1 MSIIKKLSG
10 AIGLLMILVGFS
22 YAQTST
28 MLWNAGPNLQFP
40 RDSGAAIRAVGGNIY
55 VLGGNTTIP
64 TSVETLPLNGN
75 AWTNATSLPT
85 ARIAPGASLAD
96 SNGTTISV
104 FGGKTSN
111 KAVKDGIIYN
121 PAGANG
127 ALGGMSSGRYLFGFT
142 GDNFGNLYA
151 MGGKDANERLLAAT
165 ERYIPSTG
173 KWAKMADLPEARFN
187 FCASVGNGGLLTFG
201 GSTAASIATNT
212 VYRNNGVNWT
222 ALAPMPVATSGS
234 TVVIGANNLIYVVG
248 GTGTDGSRLNNVQ
261 IYNVVNN
268 TWQVGTPLPVAV
280 SNASV
285 ILDPFGN
292 LMVIGGIN
300 SSNQSVSSVWLSPQE
315 SAPPVFTSFGFG
327 GFIAAGTNFTYQAS
341 AQGNPAPTFAL
352 TVAPPGMTISNGLI
366 SWTPTLTQ
374 IGTFDVTVQASNPS
388 GSVDQ
393 SFQITVIP
401 PPVAGF
407 AASNVTANT
416 LSLSWNQS
424 PAELGAV
431 TYNLFEVIPRGGR
444 GGGFIYIPLATGTT
458 ATNVDIGGLAAG
470 TFHRYA
476 VSNVVNGAESVRTFV
491 SIVTL
496 VPASPTNLVVS
507 AMTQNSI
514 TLSWTAPVTSQVPVI
529 GYRIAEYD
537 PAVGIVTRIDN
548 TPNTTATISNLLANS
563 THIFYVYSL
572 DANLNQSFPV
582 QISNVLTNSIPT
594 IIHTP
599 AFPRAVGGGFYAE
612 SVVAVNGDRLMVIS
626 TEAQSSAGVDYKVS
640 GSGQPAPTFS
650 LISPPDGMT
659 IDAVTGVVSWTNVN
673 AAPGNYTQTVRASNV
688 EGSSDLT
695 FDYTVY
701 PAGTD
706 LLSPTA
712 NQNFLSTATNITRT
726 SATISWAA
734 STDNVGVVGYRIFV
748 VTPLLV
754 CGTRTGCPSLPTIPP
769 FATTTGTGTSVT
781 ISGLSRN
788 TSYSFWIQAVD
799 AAGNT
804 SFITQGIQR
813 SFTTLP

>member
-1 MSIIKKLSG
+1 MLKIKQLFS
-10 AIGLLMILVGFS
+10 AFTFLLFVAVFG

-40 RDSGAAIRAVGGNIY
+40 RDSGAAVRTADGNIY

-64 TSVETLPLNGN
+64 TSVETLPFNGN

-96 SNGTTISV
+96 LTGATISV
-104 FGGKTSN
+104 FGGKTNN
-111 KAVKDGIIYN
+111 KAVKDAVVYN
-121 PAGANG
+121 PTGANG
-127 ALGGMSSGRYLFGFT
+127 ALAGMSSGRYTFAFA

-151 MGGKDANERLLAAT
+151 IGGKDANERLLVAT
-165 ERYIPSTG
+165 ERFIPSTG
-173 KWAKMADLPEARFN
+173 RWARMADLPEARFN

-201 GSTAASIATNT
+201 GSTAASAATTN
-212 VYRNNGVNWT
+212 VYRFNGIGWD

-234 TVVIGANNLIYVVG
+234 AVVSGANNFVYVVG
-248 GTGTDGSRLNNVQ
+248 GTGTNGSRLNTVQ
-261 IYNVVNN
+261 IYNAVTN
-268 TWQVGTPLPVAV
+268 TWQVGTPLPVGV
-280 SNASV
+280 SNESV
-285 ILDPFGN
+285 VLDSFGN
-292 LMVIGGIN
+292 LVVIGGIGSAN
-300 SSNQSVSSVWLSPQE
+300 TSVSSVWLSPQE
-315 SAPPVFTSFGFG
+315 SAPPVFTSYGFG
-327 GFIAAGTNFTYQAS
+327 GGVNIPGTTLTYQPT
-341 AQGNPAPTFAL
+341 AQGNPAPTFSL
-352 TVAPPGMTISNGLI
+352 SIAPPGMTISNGLI

-374 IGTFDVTVQASNPS
+374 IGTFDVTVTASNPS

-393 SFQITVIP
+393 SFQITVTP
-401 PPVAGF
+401 PPVTGF
-407 AASNVTANT
+407 AASNITANG
-416 LSLSWNQS
+416 LSLSWNPS

-431 TYNLFEVIPRGGR
+431 TYNLFEVIQRGRSGPS
-444 GGGFIYIPLATGTT
+444 YIPLALGMTTTT
-458 ATNVDIGGLAAG
+458 ADIGGLAAG
-470 TFHRYA
+470 TGHRYA
-476 VSNVVNGAESVRTFV
+476 VSVVVNGAESARTFT

-496 VPASPTNLVVS
+496 IPASPTNLIVT
-507 AMTQNSI
+507 AMTQNSV
-514 TLSWTAPVTSQVPVI
+514 TLSWTAPAASQVPVI
-529 GYRIAEYD
+529 GYRVAEFVSG
-537 PAVGIVTRIDN
+537 VGIVTRIDN
-548 TPNTTATISNLLANS
+548 TADTTATVTGLLANS

-582 QISNVLTNSIPT
+582 QTGNVLTSSIPT
-594 IIHTP
+594 IIHNP

-626 TEAQSSAGVDYKVS
+626 PEAQTSAGVNYTVS
-640 GSGQPAPTFS
+640 GSGLPAPTFS
-650 LISPPDGMT
+650 LIAAPAGMT
-659 IDAVTGVVSWTNVN
+659 IDALTGVISWTNVN
-673 AAPGNYTQTVRASNV
+673 AAPGNYTQTVRASNI

-695 FDYTVY
+695 FNYTVY
-701 PAGTD
+701 AAGTD

-734 STDNVGVVGYRIFV
+734 STDNVGVVGYRIYV

-754 CGTRTGCPSLPTIPP
+754 CGTRTGCPPLPTIPP
-769 FATTTGTGTSVT
+769 FVTTSGTGTSVT
-781 ISGLSRN
+781 INGLSRN

-813 SFTTLP
+813 SFTTLN

>member
-10 AIGLLMILVGFS
+10 AIGLLMILVSFG

-40 RDSGAAIRAVGGNIY
+40 RDSGAAVRTADGSIY

-64 TSVETLPLNGN
+64 TSVESLPFNGT

-85 ARIAPGASLAD
+85 ARLAPGASLFD
-96 SNGTTISV
+96 FTGTTISV
-104 FGGKTSN
+104 FGGKTNN
-111 KAVKDGIIYN
+111 KAVKDAVNYN

-127 ALGGMSSGRYLFGFT
+127 ALAGMNSGRYSFAFA
-142 GDNFGNLYA
+142 GDTVGNLYA

-165 ERYIPSTG
+165 ERFIPSTG
-173 KWAKMADLPEARFN
+173 RWAKMVDLPEARFN

-201 GSTAASIATNT
+201 GSTAASVATNN
-212 VYRNNGVNWT
+212 VYRFDGAVWT

-234 TVVIGANNLIYVVG
+234 AVVVGQNNLLYVVG
-248 GTGTDGSRLNNVQ
+248 GTGINGNRLNNVQ
-261 IYNVVNN
+261 IYNTVSGA
-268 TWQVGTPLPVAV
+268 WQVGTPLPVGV

-285 ILDPFGN
+285 VLDSFLN
-292 LMVIGGIN
+292 LVVIGGIN
-300 SSNQSVSSVWLSPQE
+300 SSNQSVSSVWTSPQE
-315 SAPPVFTSFGFG
+315 SAPPVFTSYGFG
-327 GFIAAGTNFTYQAS
+327 GFIAAGTNFTYQAT

-352 TVAPPGMTISNGLI
+352 TVAPAGMTISNGSV

-393 SFQITVIP
+393 SFQITVTP
-401 PPVAGF
+401 PPVTGF
-407 AASNVTANT
+407 TASNITANT

-431 TYNLFEVIPRGGR
+431 TYNLFEVTPRGGR
-444 GGGFIYIPLATGTT
+444 GGGFIYTPLAIGTT
-458 ATNVDIGGLAAG
+458 ATAVDIGGLGAG
-470 TFHRYA
+470 TGHSYA
-476 VSNVVNGAESVRTFV
+476 VSNVVNGAESVRTLV
-491 SIVTL
+491 RAITL
-496 VPASPTNLVVS
+496 VPASPTNLIVS
-507 AMTQNSI
+507 TMTQNSV
-514 TLSWTAPVTSQVPVI
+514 TLSWTAPATSQVPVI
-529 GYRIAEYD
+529 GYRVAEFVLG
-537 PAVGIVTRIDN
+537 VGIVTRIDN
-548 TPNTTATISNLLANS
+548 TADTTATISGLLANS

-582 QISNVLTNSIPT
+582 QTGNVLTNSIPT
-594 IIHTP
+594 IIHNA

-626 TEAQSSAGVDYKVS
+626 TEAQSSAGVDYTVS
-640 GSGQPAPTFS
+640 GSGLPAPTFS
-650 LISPPDGMT
+650 LVSAPAGMT

-673 AAPGNYTQTVRASNV
+673 AAPGSYTQIVRASNV

-695 FDYTVY
+695 FNYTVY

-754 CGTRTGCPSLPTIPP
+754 CGTRTGCPPLPTIPP
-769 FATTTGTGTSVT
+769 FATTSGTGTSVT
-781 ISGLSRN
+781 ITGLTRA
-788 TSYSFWIQAVD
+788 TTYSFWIQAVD

>member
-1 MSIIKKLSG
+1 MLKIKQLFSG
-10 AIGLLMILVGFS
+10 VRVSVGGYGFRLRANVNDALERGSESAIS
-22 YAQTST
+22 ARQ
-28 MLWNAGPNLQFP
+28 
-40 RDSGAAIRAVGGNIY
+40 RRGAVRTADGNIY

-64 TSVETLPLNGN
+64 TSVETLPFNTN
-75 AWTNATSLPT
+75 AWTNAASLPT

-96 SNGTTISV
+96 SNGITISV
-104 FGGKTSN
+104 FGGKTNN

-127 ALGGMSSGRYLFGFT
+127 ALGGMNSGRYSFAFA
-142 GDNFGNLYA
+142 GDNFGNVYA

-187 FCASVGNGGLLTFG
+187 FCASVGNGGLMTFG
-201 GSTAASIATNT
+201 GSTAASAATTN
-212 VYRNNGVNWT
+212 VYRFNGIGWD

-234 TVVIGANNLIYVVG
+234 AVVSGANNFVYVVG
-248 GTGTDGSRLNNVQ
+248 GTGTNGSRLNTVQ
-261 IYNVVNN
+261 IYNAVTN
-268 TWQVGTPLPVAV
+268 TWQVGTPLPVGV
-280 SNASV
+280 SNESV
-285 ILDPFGN
+285 VLDSFGN
-292 LMVIGGIN
+292 LVVIGGIGSAN
-300 SSNQSVSSVWLSPQE
+300 TSVSSVWISPQE

-327 GFIAAGTNFTYQAS
+327 GIVVAGTNFTYQAA
-341 AQGNPAPTFAL
+341 AQGNPAPTFSL
-352 TVAPPGMTISNGLI
+352 SIAPPGMTISNGLV

-374 IGTFDVTVQASNPS
+374 IGTFDVTVTASNPS

-393 SFQITVIP
+393 SFQVTVAP
-401 PPVAGF
+401 PPVTGF
-407 AASNVTANT
+407 TASNITANG
-416 LSLSWNQS
+416 LSLSWNPS

-431 TYNLFEVIPRGGR
+431 TYNLFEVIQRGRSGPS
-444 GGGFIYIPLATGTT
+444 YIPLALGMTTTT
-458 ATNVDIGGLAAG
+458 ADIGGLAAG
-470 TFHRYA
+470 TGHRYA
-476 VSNVVNGAESVRTFV
+476 VSVVVNGAESARTFT

-496 VPASPTNLVVS
+496 IPASPTNLIVT
-507 AMTQNSI
+507 AMTQNSV
-514 TLSWTAPVTSQVPVI
+514 TLSWTAPATSQVPVI
-529 GYRIAEYD
+529 GYRVAEFVSG
-537 PAVGIVTRIDN
+537 VGIVTRIDN
-548 TPNTTATISNLLANS
+548 TADTMATVTGLLANS

-582 QISNVLTNSIPT
+582 QTGNVLTNSIPT
-594 IIHTP
+594 IIHNP

-626 TEAQSSAGVDYKVS
+626 PEAQTSAGVDYTVS
-640 GSGQPAPTFS
+640 GSGLPAPTFS
-650 LISPPDGMT
+650 LIAAPAGMT
-659 IDAVTGVVSWTNVN
+659 IDALTGVISWTNVN
-673 AAPGNYTQTVRASNV
+673 AAPGNYTQTVRASNI

-695 FDYTVY
+695 FNYTVY
-701 PAGTD
+701 AAGTD

-734 STDNVGVVGYRIFV
+734 STDNVGVVGYRIYV

-754 CGTRTGCPSLPTIPP
+754 CGTRTGCPPLPTIPP
-769 FATTTGTGTSVT
+769 FVTTSGTGTSVT
-781 ISGLSRN
+781 INGLSRN
-788 TSYSFWIQAVD
+788 TTYSFWIQAVD

-813 SFTTLP
+813 SFTTLN